1 MQRRRFLVG
10 AVQAAAL
17 FACIAVEATKVADL
31 EACQRLVQA
40 LSTTMGN
47 VNKGANLVHVLCEL
61 PPGSI
66 SSSIELSVPPAVALT
81 IRGAGGGTATTLNGT
96 YAIPA
101 SLWTRSPLPNRQ
113 TQTRYTWTAVVPVDN
128 VPPLDRMTQAF
139 VDNTFIPE
147 ARWPNANLST
157 ILSLNSWAVTSS
169 ESTLGRVVDS
179 TTQTESSSLASTNIN
194 WTGALATLNVGD
206 RFTTY
211 TRMVRNHT
219 AGSNTFRYNPIMGNG
234 PGAPARGNVKW
245 GEGGRYFLS
254 GKIEA
259 LDAYVR
265 AMCPSL

>member
-40 LSTTMGN
+40 SSTTMGN

-128 VPPLDRMTQAF
+128 MPPLDRMTQAF

-179 TTQTESSSLASTNIN
+179 TTQTESSLASTNIN